1 MTSFITEK
9 GNRTVRHIESAI
21 FNQKKITSSVILHI
35 INKTQ
40 KITFSVNLAKFSTPS
55 HRGGFLFLNTQI
67 TVKATAPVST
77 SYLNNSMLFQR
88 KILA

>member
-21 FNQKKITSSVILHI
+21 FNQKKKITSSVILHI

-55 HRGGFLFLNTQI
+55 HRSGFLFLNTQI
-67 TVKATAPVST
+67 TVKATAPV
-77 SYLNNSMLFQR
+77 
-88 KILA
+88 